1 MTCYDSRLASVARL
15 SLILSMRAGFWTS
28 SIDRT
33 HPSGGGDAGHVPA
46 PLPVLPVTPSG
57 LSPIGKEGS
66 GIPPM
71 SFEVGELSGPRARD
85 ACLGEEVL
93 LDSLSSDVTGITF
106 H

>member
-15 SLILSMRAGFWTS
+15 SLILSMRAGFWPS

-33 HPSGGGDAGHVPA
+33 HPSGGDAGHVPA
-46 PLPVLPVTPSG
+46 PLPVSPVAPSG

-71 SFEVGELSGPRARD
+71 SFEVSELSGPRARD
-85 ACLGEEVL
+85 ARLGEEVL
-93 LDSLSSDVTGITF
+93 LDSLSSDVTGIIF
-106 H
+106 R